1 MSFTRVLGPGIHT
14 ASNINSHNIN
24 STGIITA
31 VSFVGNGAGLTGI
44 ASTDNIITGT
54 AATFNTYPV
63 DINAGMDVVGVSS
76 FNYVQ
81 TPTKKLPI
89 YSPSMVSDELVE
101 EDLRY
106 VKKYHRIS
114 DFSLF
119 NQNGENITHDNYKNK
134 IYVAD
139 FFFTTCPDICPIMT
153 GNMLYLQENLK
164 NNNDIMLASF
174 SVTPDV
180 DTVEV
185 LKSYSLEKGVD
196 DSKWN
201 LMTGEKKQIYDLARK
216 SFLVAKKIHN
226 EQSHGMIHTENFVL
240 VDKEKRIRGYYDGTN
255 IEEMDRLLD
264 DIKILLD
271 SYESS

>member
-1 MSFTRVLGPGIHT
+1 M
-14 ASNINSHNIN
+14 IN
-24 STGIITA
+24 T
-31 VSFVGNGAGLTGI
+31 FLKRYGLLI
-44 ASTDNIITGT
+44 VFFIVFS
-54 AATFNTYPV
+54 
-63 DINAGMDVVGVSS
+63 VVAISS

-81 TPTKKLPI
+81 TQEKKLPI

-114 DFSLF
+114 DFSLL
-119 NQNGENITHDNYKNK
+119 NQNGNNVTHDNYKNK

-164 NNNDIMLASF
+164 DTSVMLASF
-174 SVTPDV
+174 SVTPKI

-185 LKSYSLEKGVD
+185 LKEYSTLKGVD

-201 LMTGEKKQIYDLARK
+201 LMTGDKKQIYDLARK
-216 SFLVAKKIHN
+216 SYLVAKAIPDGKN
-226 EQSHGMIHTENFVL
+226 HGMIHTENFVL
-240 VDKEKRIRGYYDGTN
+240 VDRDKRIRGYYDGTN
-255 IEEMDRLLD
+255 IEDMDKLLD
-264 DIKILLD
+264 DIQILLK
-271 SYESS
+271 SYDNS

>member
-1 MSFTRVLGPGIHT
+1 MIKSFLKRYGLL
-14 ASNINSHNIN
+14 
-24 STGIITA
+24 IIFFI
-31 VSFVGNGAGLTGI
+31 VFS
-44 ASTDNIITGT
+44 
-54 AATFNTYPV
+54 
-63 DINAGMDVVGVSS
+63 VVAISS

-81 TPTKKLPI
+81 TQEKKLPI

-114 DFSLF
+114 DFSLL
-119 NQNGENITHDNYKNK
+119 NQNGNNVTQDNYKNK

-164 NNNDIMLASF
+164 DTNVMLASF
-174 SVTPDV
+174 SVTPKI

-185 LKSYSLEKGVD
+185 LKEYSTLKGVD

-201 LMTGEKKQIYDLARK
+201 LMTGDKKQIYDLARK
-216 SFLVAKKIHN
+216 SYLVAKAIPDGKN
-226 EQSHGMIHTENFVL
+226 HGMIHTENFVL
-240 VDKEKRIRGYYDGTN
+240 VDRDKRIRGYYDGTN
-255 IEEMDRLLD
+255 IEDMDKLLD
-264 DIKILLD
+264 DIQILIK
-271 SYESS
+271 SYENS

>member
-1 MSFTRVLGPGIHT
+1 M
-14 ASNINSHNIN
+14 IN
-24 STGIITA
+24 TFLKRYGLLIIFFI
-31 VSFVGNGAGLTGI
+31 VFS
-44 ASTDNIITGT
+44 
-54 AATFNTYPV
+54 
-63 DINAGMDVVGVSS
+63 VVAISS

-81 TPTKKLPI
+81 TQEKKLPI

-114 DFSLF
+114 DFSLL
-119 NQNGENITHDNYKNK
+119 NQNGNNVTHDNYKNK

-164 NNNDIMLASF
+164 DTSVMLASF
-174 SVTPDV
+174 SVTPKI

-185 LKSYSLEKGVD
+185 LKEYSTLKGVD

-201 LMTGEKKQIYDLARK
+201 LMTGDKKQIYDLARK
-216 SFLVAKKIHN
+216 SYLVAKAIPNGKN
-226 EQSHGMIHTENFVL
+226 HGMIHTENFVL
-240 VDKEKRIRGYYDGTN
+240 VDRDKRIRGYYDGTN
-255 IEEMDRLLD
+255 IEDMDKLLD
-264 DIKILLD
+264 DIQILIK
-271 SYESS
+271 SYENS